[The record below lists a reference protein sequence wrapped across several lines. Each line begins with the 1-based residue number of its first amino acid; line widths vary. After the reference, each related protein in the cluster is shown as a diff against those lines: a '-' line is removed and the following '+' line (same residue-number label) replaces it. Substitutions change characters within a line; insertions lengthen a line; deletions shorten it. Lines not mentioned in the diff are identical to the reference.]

1 MCRPSRVRQM
11 FASRSCRKSIMI
23 GTALNKSEMKKVR
36 LYKSKRLTTSSQSS
50 LDLMVTVYMTTI
62 RLEWRYIVLQ
72 QNISLMNYFLV
83 SIQLFHACSGN
94 SQNYWREVLE
104 MTCRRP
110 QATVPK
116 SSPAP
121 RDNSFDCSLNR
132 HEITVLLSYIHEHNH
147 KSTEDDNVS
156 IPYHSKIGAPHCFER
171 NTAFWSLVRMTGMTH
186 CPLFSG
192 MEQFGSGSRGTVNCH
207 SAGYF

>member
-1 MCRPSRVRQM
+1 M

-36 LYKSKRLTTSSQSS
+36 LLYKSKQLTTSSQSS

-83 SIQLFHACSGN
+83 RIQLFHACSGN
-94 SQNYWREVLE
+94 SQNYWPEVLE
-104 MTCRRP
+104 MTWELWP
-110 QATVPK
+110 QATVLK

-121 RDNSFDCSLNR
+121 RVNSFDCSRNR
-132 HEITVLLSYIHEHNH
+132 HEITVLLSYIHAHNH

-156 IPYHSKIGAPHCFER
+156 IPYH
-171 NTAFWSLVRMTGMTH
+171 
-186 CPLFSG
+186 
-192 MEQFGSGSRGTVNCH
+192 
-207 SAGYF
+207 